1 MELFLSCLHHFSL
14 PLEDCICSSLIPKLL
29 GQDIPGKL
37 ERELFSLPVWLGD
50 LGLFAPTVTA
60 AQQHQCSQVINSP
73 LVALIVSQVHDA
85 ISCFAVQVQLCSVA
99 HTTQRKEL
107 QDFAN
112 NIYSKLAP
120 DFRSSVE
127 LACEKGASNSN

>member
-1 MELFLSCLHHFSL
+1 M
-14 PLEDCICSSLIPKLL
+14 EDCICSVLIPKLL